1 MPQTRREETDEV
13 EPFLRR
19 LYWLIK
25 DFIPLASFVLLVGK
39 PGTYKSWLALDLARA
54 VARGEDFAQLKGS
67 AAREVL
73 YIDRE
78 NGSNL
83 ISHRREVL
91 GISDTPK
98 LRYWGRWVSLPFPG
112 IGSKELL
119 EYAEEAQPLIVF
131 DSLVRFHKGNEN
143 DNTEMARVMDGFVAL
158 ARKGATVVVL
168 HHAGKESEKNF
179 RGASEIE
186 AAPDIA
192 CRVDRTSE
200 RTIKVRQFKN
210 RLTQERS
217 FELVWTRFGFESA
230 ALEKGAASVNGGTE
244 RWGMHG

>member
-1 MPQTRREETDEV
+1 MKTGRQTFASLPWWVRVPTLADIKH
-13 EPFLRR
+13 EPVR
-19 LYWLIK
+19 WLIQ

-39 PGTYKSWLALDLARA
+39 PGSFKSWLALDLARA
-54 VARGEDFAQLKGS
+54 VALGQDFAQLKGG

-83 ISHRREVL
+83 IAHRRQVF
-91 GISDTPK
+91 GIPESPK

-112 IGSKELL
+112 IGSKELM
-119 EYAEEAQPLIVF
+119 EYAEELQPLIVF
-131 DSLVRFHKGNEN
+131 DSLVRFHTSNEN
-143 DNTEMARVMDGFVAL
+143 DNAEMAKVMDGFVGL

-179 RGASEIE
+179 RGATEIE

-192 CRVDRTSE
+192 CRIDRIAD
-200 RTIKVRQFKN
+200 RIIRIRQFKN
-210 RLTQERS
+210 RVAGERS
-217 FELVWTRFGFESA
+217 FQFNWTKFGFEQ
-230 ALEKGAASVNGGTE
+230 LMREAS
-244 RWGMHG
+244 

>member
-1 MPQTRREETDEV
+1 MKQGRDKFAALPWWARVPTLGDIKDEPV
-13 EPFLRR
+13 N
-19 LYWLIK
+19 WLIQ
-25 DFIPLASFVLLVGK
+25 DFLPIATFMLLVGK
-39 PGTYKSWLALDLARA
+39 PGSYKSWLALDLARTA
-54 VARGEDFAQLKGS
+54 ALGQDFAQLRGS

-78 NGSNL
+78 NGSSL
-83 ISHRREVL
+83 IAHRREVL
-91 GISDTPK
+91 GIPETPK

-112 IGSKELL
+112 IGSNELI
-119 EYAEEAQPLIVF
+119 EYAQEAQPLIVF
-131 DSLVRFHKGNEN
+131 DSLVRFHNGNEN
-143 DNTEMARVMDGFVAL
+143 DNAEMARVMDGFVGL
-158 ARKGATVVVL
+158 ARKGATVLVL

-200 RTIKVRQFKN
+200 RTIRVRQFKN

-217 FELVWTRFGFESA
+217 FELV
-230 ALEKGAASVNGGTE
+230 
-244 RWGMHG
+244 